1 MSHSV
6 DFCSKLG
13 VAAVVMLAFSGS
25 GFGAVAVSAKPG
37 EGAAPPNYAEIYEKN
52 VFDPNRQPW
61 VDKPAA
67 PAVSPI
73 NPGDIE
79 IYGVMSVGNYKKAI
93 IKPGPAF
100 KGAPAPVAGGRPFIM
115 LAVGQTLGPYT
126 LVEISEKN
134 IVFESAGA
142 RYPVAFSRKLDRPA
156 PVPAAP
162 PMQAAVVLP
171 VPVPTLVA
179 GIAPIAVEPIASAT
193 PPASQPEAQPAQAA
207 PGQPGQPGQQQ
218 VAAAAPA
225 AAAQPAPE
233 TTAPSPPIQ
242 GRTLLEAIQAAQ
254 EAAQR
259 GEKVPTYPNPFTKQ

>member
-13 VAAVVMLAFSGS
+13 VVAVVMLAFSGN
-25 GFGAVAVSAKPG
+25 GFAAVAESAKPG
-37 EGAAPPNYAEIYEKN
+37 EAAAQPNYAEIYEKN

-79 IYGVMSVGNYKKAI
+79 VYGVMSVGSYKKAI

-115 LAVGQTLGPYT
+115 LAVGQTLGSYT

-134 IVFESAGA
+134 IVFESGGA
-142 RYPVAFSRKLDRPA
+142 RYPVAFTGKRDRPA

-162 PMQAAVVLP
+162 PMQGAVVLP

-179 GIAPIAVEPIASAT
+179 GIAPIAVEPIASA
-193 PPASQPEAQPAQAA
+193 SQPAPQPAQAS
-207 PGQPGQPGQQQ
+207 PTQPGQQQ

-242 GRTLLEAIQAAQ
+242 GRTLLEAIEAANQAALSGQ
-254 EAAQR
+254 
-259 GEKVPTYPNPFTKQ
+259 KMPTYANPFTKK

>member
-6 DFCSKLG
+6 DYCSKLG
-13 VAAVVMLAFSGS
+13 VAAVAMLAFSGN
-25 GFGAVAVSAKPG
+25 GFGAVADSAKPG
-37 EGAAPPNYAEIYEKN
+37 AAAAQPNYAEIYEKN

-61 VDKPAA
+61 ADAPPAA
-67 PAVSPI
+67 AVSPI

-79 IYGVMSVGNYKKAI
+79 IYGVMSVGGYKKAI

-115 LAVGQTLGPYT
+115 LAVGQTLGAYT

-134 IVFESAGA
+134 IVFESGGA

-193 PPASQPEAQPAQAA
+193 PPTPQPEAAPAQAS
-207 PGQPGQPGQQQ
+207 PTQPGQQQ

-259 GEKVPTYPNPFTKQ
+259 GEKVPTYANPFTKQ